1 MTHDKTGRR
10 RPAPAANRP
19 SAWRPSPA
27 AILLVPVAVALV
39 LALFAWPSAR
49 LEPRDLPVAVAGPA
63 DATRVLTQKL
73 EADPGAFEISTY
85 GGEAAAREAIEDREV
100 YGAFVA
106 TPAGPKILTATGASP
121 AVAQALTHAAAD
133 VGGPGAS
140 VEDVVPAPRG
150 AALGSSVLPL
160 LIAGILTAIAST
172 LLATGVLG
180 RTALLLTGSVLSGLV
195 ATAIVQSWLDVVGGD
210 WAANAAVLSLTV
222 LAIASIVAGLK
233 SLFGEAGAA
242 LGALTMILI
251 GNPFSAVAT
260 APELLPTP
268 VGGIGQLLPPGAG
281 ANLLRSTGYFDG
293 AAAGG
298 HVLVLAAWAVTGLA
312 LLGLAAWRVRL
323 APRRDLAIA
332 A

>member
-1 MTHDKTGRR
+1 MSHDQTGRR
-10 RPAPAANRP
+10 
-19 SAWRPSPA
+19 RPSPA

-49 LEPRDLPVAVAGPA
+49 LEPRGLPVGVAGPA
-63 DATRVLTQKL
+63 EATRALTAKR
-73 EADPGAFEISTY
+73 EAAPGAFDVTGY

-106 TPAGPKILTATGASP
+106 TPAGPRILTATGASP
-121 AVAQALTHAAAD
+121 AVAQALTHAAAE
-133 VGGPGAS
+133 VGGPGTS

-160 LIAGILTAIAST
+160 LLAGILTGIVST
-172 LLATGVLG
+172 LLAAGARG
-180 RTALLLTGSVLSGLV
+180 RAALVLTGSVLSGLV

-233 SLFGEAGAA
+233 SLLGEAGAA
-242 LGALTMILI
+242 LGALTMILV

-298 HVLVLAAWAVTGLA
+298 HVAVLAAWAVTGLA
-312 LLGLAAWRVRL
+312 LLGLAAWRLRV
-323 APRRDLAIA
+323 APRRELAMA
-332 A
+332 